1 MSQIRIRSY
10 EDLNPVAQFPGV
22 TRRTLVSGDRLTFV
36 EIQLEP
42 NAEVPEHTHPHEQ
55 AGHVADGLV
64 RFRIGAVES
73 DLGPGSSYLI
83 PGDVPHHV
91 VALEESTLVE
101 VFSPVREDFAG
112 D

>member
-101 VFSPVREDFAG
+101 VFSPVREDFA
-112 D
+112 DD